1 MRRCVLAAL
10 MTWVCAAAMAQPSMQ
25 VDAPRQWVGE
35 LVYKTPKTVTF
46 KFQNTGDM
54 ALQIKDV
61 HPSCG
66 CVVTTFPKMLIPAGM
81 EGEITAV
88 YDASIMGTFYREL
101 AVYTNASDF
110 PTYLTFEGRVV
121 ETPSDA
127 DYENN
132 FPIDL
137 GSIRMNTNVIEF
149 DDVNKG
155 DRPMAELLVLN
166 LKKEDFKPELMH
178 LPSYVSV
185 NCVPNV
191 IQGGRVGRV
200 RLTLDSEGLLMNGLN
215 QTSIYM
221 ARYQGDK
228 VGDDNEILLSA
239 VLLPSFSN
247 LTASELERA
256 PHIVLRDGDEVLE
269 GDLDLSA
276 SNGKKKKDKSVSK
289 VVQVTNTGDSELNI
303 TALQVMNRA
312 VSVSLG
318 NRVIPPHGST
328 KLKINVDLKQLE
340 QTKNW
345 PRVLIISNDPHNAK
359 IILSLNI
366 DE

>member
-1 MRRCVLAAL
+1 MRRIAVVAL
-10 MTWVCAAAMAQPSMQ
+10 VMMVCATLTAQPVFQ
-25 VDAPRQWVGE
+25 VDAERQWVGE

-46 KFQNTGDM
+46 RFQNTGDM
-54 ALQIKDV
+54 PLQIKDV

-66 CVVTTFPKMLIPAGM
+66 CVVSTYPRTLIAAGM

-88 YDASIMGTFYREL
+88 YDASILGTFYREL
-101 AVYTNASDF
+101 AVYTNASDL
-110 PTYLTFEGRVV
+110 PTYLIFEGRVV

-127 DYENN
+127 DYESN

-166 LKKEDFKPELMH
+166 MKKEDFTPELMH
-178 LPSYVSV
+178 LPSYISV
-185 NCVPNV
+185 EYVPAV

-215 QTSIYM
+215 QSSVYM

-228 VGDDNEILLSA
+228 VGVDNEILLSA
-239 VLLPSFSN
+239 VLLPSFAN

-256 PHIVLRDGDEVLE
+256 PHIVLTDGVRELFGE
-269 GDLDLSA
+269 LDMTPT
-276 SNGKKKKDKSVSK
+276 NGKKKDKKLSK
-289 VVQVTNTGDSELNI
+289 VVQVTNTGDSPLNI

-318 NRVIPPHGST
+318 NRVIAAHGST
-328 KLKINVDLKQLE
+328 KLKINVDVKQLQ
-340 QTKNW
+340 QTKNR

-359 IILSLNI
+359 TILSINI